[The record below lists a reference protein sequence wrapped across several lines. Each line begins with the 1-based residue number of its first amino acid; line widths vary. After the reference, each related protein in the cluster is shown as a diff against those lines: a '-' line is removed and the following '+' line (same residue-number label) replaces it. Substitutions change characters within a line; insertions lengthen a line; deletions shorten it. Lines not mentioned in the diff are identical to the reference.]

1 MANKSQKDNTSDDNS
16 VIARVHDLTWALVDD
31 LITDEQMAE
40 LEGLLLRDTV
50 ARDAYIRC
58 IQLHADL
65 TTEFQKPTEPSKK
78 TTPVLGFLGD
88 ASLSGLDLP
97 QAKDANS

>member
-1 MANKSQKDNTSDDNS
+1 MANKPQKGNASGDNS
-16 VIARVHDLTWALVDD
+16 VTARVHDLTWALVDEQ
-31 LITDEQMAE
+31 ITDEQMTE
-40 LEGLLLRDTV
+40 LEALLLGDTV

-65 TTEFQKPTEPSKK
+65 TTEFQKPADQPKK
-78 TTPVLGFLGD
+78 ATPILGFLGD
-88 ASLSGLDLP
+88 ASLSGINLP

>member
-1 MANKSQKDNTSDDNS
+1 MANKPQKDSASGDNS
-16 VIARVHDLTWALVDD
+16 VITRVHDLTWTLVDEQ
-31 LITDEQMAE
+31 ITEEQMKE
-40 LEGLLLRDTV
+40 LEGLLLGDSL

-65 TTEFQKPTEPSKK
+65 TTEFQQPNQKAKK
-78 TTPVLGFLGD
+78 STPVLGFLGD
-88 ASLSGLDLP
+88 ASLSGIDLP

>member
-1 MANKSQKDNTSDDNS
+1 MANKPKKDSASNDNN
-16 VIARVHDLTWALVDD
+16 VIARVHDLTWALVDEQ
-31 LITDEQMAE
+31 ITDEQMAE
-40 LEGLLLRDTV
+40 LEGLLLGNTT

-65 TTEFQKPTEPSKK
+65 TTEFQKPADQPKK

-88 ASLSGLDLP
+88 ASLSGLNLP

>member
-1 MANKSQKDNTSDDNS
+1 MANKPQKDSVSGDNS
-16 VIARVHDLTWALVDD
+16 VISRVHDLTWALVDEQ
-31 LITDEQMAE
+31 ITDEQMTE
-40 LEGLLLRDTV
+40 LEALLLGDTI

-65 TTEFQKPTEPSKK
+65 TTEYQKPSEKAKK
-78 TTPVLGFLGD
+78 STPVLGFLGD
-88 ASLSGLDLP
+88 ASLSGLNLP